1 MKNLVVL
8 YFGICACFV
17 FTSSCTR
24 ETPVSTS
31 PVEAFNKKVP
41 HEEVPPLDIDEYMS
55 SDGAIYAKAYEPT
68 DFFVQMGALKATP
81 LDQEVIFARSGQRI
95 DCSQTKSQQPLEV
108 PHQIF
113 INGLAVNNTGQTKSS
128 MKSND
133 LRNFYGTEVTYE
145 FLPLNSTKG
154 ETSTPAVISQY
165 VPQLVEITSP
175 RINTEKEMYPVC
187 YVKNFVLRWN
197 ADPNNHAGLLISID
211 WMGKKLFGP
220 DNDGQSVRRTAFIP
234 EDNGEITLDP
244 QLFNHIPNTALV
256 FITLL
261 RGNIDNVLVG
271 DYSYNISSESHAVL
285 PIILCRKLRNIQ

>member
-1 MKNLVVL
+1 M
-8 YFGICACFV
+8 
-17 FTSSCTR
+17 
-24 ETPVSTS
+24 
-31 PVEAFNKKVP
+31 
-41 HEEVPPLDIDEYMS
+41 
-55 SDGAIYAKAYEPT
+55 
-68 DFFVQMGALKATP
+68 
-81 LDQEVIFARSGQRI
+81 
-95 DCSQTKSQQPLEV
+95 
-108 PHQIF
+108 
-113 INGLAVNNTGQTKSS
+113 
-128 MKSND
+128 
-133 LRNFYGTEVTYE
+133 
-145 FLPLNSTKG
+145 
-154 ETSTPAVISQY
+154 
-165 VPQLVEITSP
+165 
-175 RINTEKEMYPVC
+175 C